1 MKCPSCY
8 TPSESFDKEC
18 LETGG
23 IRKGEWRND
32 GSFRSL
38 IAQRGNRCRTDG
50 KVVREKFR
58 HYFNTSGQ
66 VPWQN
71 KFIFEFHFL
80 IYICKFIYNL
90 YKNTLSMTYQS
101 GLCFPWHNCISQYF
115 S

>member
-23 IRKGEWRND
+23 LRKGEWRND

-71 KFIFEFHFL
+71 KFIF
-80 IYICKFIYNL
+80 
-90 YKNTLSMTYQS
+90 
-101 GLCFPWHNCISQYF
+101 
-115 S
+115 